1 MKVLMLV
8 ISSDTFPVYKHH
20 REVWRTYMKSH
31 PDVHCY
37 FIEYRPLVFV
47 PTLSADTL
55 TLRGV
60 ERYGTIL
67 GKTLESL
74 EYFLTRRLYD
84 YVVRTNLSSVWDFKA
99 LLAYL
104 ETLPRD
110 RVYTGQTSVNPDTG
124 LEFAS
129 GSGFVMSADV
139 ARTLLANQRIALT
152 LPAFDDVAIAKALLA
167 SGIRPQPQ
175 PRVDFISLAHYTEH
189 HDKIPAGSFHYRM
202 KHQDYTGDR
211 MEEPEMMRR
220 LLRDHILVP

>member
-1 MKVLMLV
+1 
-8 ISSDTFPVYKHH
+8 
-20 REVWRTYMKSH
+20 
-31 PDVHCY
+31 
-37 FIEYRPLVFV
+37 
-47 PTLSADTL
+47 
-55 TLRGV
+55 
-60 ERYGTIL
+60 
-67 GKTLESL
+67 
-74 EYFLTRRLYD
+74 
-84 YVVRTNLSSVWDFKA
+84 
-99 LLAYL
+99 
-104 ETLPRD
+104 
-110 RVYTGQTSVNPDTG
+110 
-124 LEFAS
+124 
-129 GSGFVMSADV
+129 MSADV